1 MRFAGLPPVYVQ
13 IYVQIYVAGPVAGPR
28 SSCEDNNVLCV
39 AGRGGAG
46 CRCLGLESDAAMGSH
61 PGNRPK
67 LITATETFVAAKL
80 SNSLSQDWRTLLHI
94 LMANQHYI
102 NTVIWAMLQ

>member
-28 SSCEDNNVLCV
+28 SSCEDNNVLCG

-46 CRCLGLESDAAMGSH
+46 CRCLESDAAMGSH
-61 PGNRPK
+61 PRNRPK
-67 LITATETFVAAKL
+67 LIRDNEATETFVAAKL
-80 SNSLSQDWRTLLHI
+80 SNSKSQD
-94 LMANQHYI
+94 
-102 NTVIWAMLQ
+102 

>member
-28 SSCEDNNVLCV
+28 SSCEDNNVLCG
-39 AGRGGAG
+39 AGRGAG
-46 CRCLGLESDAAMGSH
+46 VWAWRCCHGIT
-61 PGNRPK
+61 PGKSAETDHRDNE
-67 LITATETFVAAKL
+67 ATETFVAAKL

>member
-28 SSCEDNNVLCV
+28 SSCEDNNVLCG

-46 CRCLGLESDAAMGSH
+46 CRCLGLESDAAMGSQYH
-61 PGNRPK
+61 TREIDRN
-67 LITATETFVAAKL
+67 
-80 SNSLSQDWRTLLHI
+80 
-94 LMANQHYI
+94 
-102 NTVIWAMLQ
+102 

>member
-28 SSCEDNNVLCV
+28 SSCEDNNVLS
-39 AGRGGAG
+39 GAG
-46 CRCLGLESDAAMGSH
+46 CRGRCLGLESDAAMESH

-67 LITATETFVAAKL
+67 LITAER
-80 SNSLSQDWRTLLHI
+80 Q
-94 LMANQHYI
+94 
-102 NTVIWAMLQ
+102 